1 MHTHILDDREQKQG
15 CLILRVFIIIF
26 RNEIDP
32 ENVSHSQY
40 AHSLIAQLIQ
50 ELENKS
56 LNYGSNEDL
65 FLVRIRLDEA
75 ANMFKVS
82 SCGMTYLVICL

>member
-1 MHTHILDDREQKQG
+1 MTLNRKIILPCSLD
-15 CLILRVFIIIF
+15 IFIVF

-50 ELENKS
+50 ELENKA
-56 LNYGSNEDL
+56 LCYGSNEDL

-82 SCGMTYLVICL
+82 IYL

>member
-1 MHTHILDDREQKQG
+1 MMSDRGDFIL
-15 CLILRVFIIIF
+15 LRISFIIF

-40 AHSLIAQLIQ
+40 AHSLITQLIQ
-50 ELENKS
+50 ELENKA

-75 ANMFKVS
+75 ATMFKVCS
-82 SCGMTYLVICL
+82 VA